1 MRTLVLI
8 LFIFPAISFAQKKDY
23 KNYDKAVVYFHEGKV
38 EKSKKLTEKILSKNS
53 EWIKPNLLM
62 ASIYADL
69 GDIEESARYM
79 LYVYDENTPADVLG
93 IEQIAKLYY
102 SNGYYE
108 NALYYFNAAQSL
120 NADVLGKKTT
130 LFMQNC
136 IYAIEKINFPVDFN
150 PENLGENINT
160 AAEEYLPA
168 ISVNGKVLMITRRVE
183 SKNSIIELDNG
194 KVITQEDFYIAEKDD
209 EGKWTKA
216 VSMAINTPL
225 NEGAITISSDGG
237 TLVYTACN
245 RDNGFGSCDLYIS
258 VKRNGAYS
266 AGVNI
271 GSVIN
276 SKKWESQA
284 CFSPDGKYLYFVSN
298 RPGGYGGKDIWR
310 SEITQKGFLPAE
322 NLGDT
327 INTKYNEMSPFIHPD
342 NLTFYFASD
351 GQTGF
356 GDYDLFVS
364 RRTSTDKKWGLPNNM
379 GYPINTYNTE
389 NSLIVAANG
398 KTAYYAS
405 DVSGFGKEDIFQ
417 FDLPENLQAEPL
429 ADLEMDII
437 TQKAGEEV
445 VLKNVSFAS
454 NSFALEQSSFAELDK
469 LIVYLKKNPNLQIE
483 IQGHTDDI
491 GSEIDNQILSKQR
504 AKVVFEYLSTKVNNK
519 LTYKGFGESQPIGDN
534 KEENRRTSFVI
545 KE

>member
-1 MRTLVLI
+1 MRILLLI
-8 LFIFPAISFAQKKDY
+8 LFLLPAISFAQTKDY
-23 KNYDKAVVYFHEGKV
+23 KNYDKAVVYFHKGKV
-38 EKSKKLTEKILSKNS
+38 EKAKKLTEKILSKNS
-53 EWIKPNLLM
+53 EWTKPNLLM
-62 ASIYADL
+62 ASILADL

-79 LYVYDENTPADVLG
+79 LYVYDENTPTDVLG

-108 NALYYFNAAQSL
+108 NALYYFKAAQTL
-120 NADVLGKKTT
+120 NVDVLAKKTD
-130 LFMQNC
+130 LFIENC
-136 IYAIEKINFPVDFN
+136 IFSMDEIHSPVDFN

-168 ISVNGKVLMITRRVE
+168 ISVNGEVLMITRRVE
-183 SKNSIIELDNG
+183 SKNTVIELDNRE
-194 KVITQEDFYIAEKDD
+194 VITQEDFYIAEKDD
-209 EGKWTKA
+209 EGKWAKA

-225 NEGAITISSDGG
+225 NEGAITISSDGNA
-237 TLVYTACN
+237 LIYTACI
-245 RDNGFGSCDLYIS
+245 RDNGIGSCDLLIS
-258 VKRNGAYS
+258 IKRNESYS

-271 GSVIN
+271 GSVVN
-276 SKKWESQA
+276 SKYWESQA

-310 SEITQKGFLPAE
+310 SEITQKGFLPPV

-327 INTKYNEMSPFIHPD
+327 INTQYDEMSPFVHPD

-364 RRTSTDKKWGLPNNM
+364 RRNSTDKEWGLPKNM
-379 GYPINTYNTE
+379 GYPINTHNTE

-417 FDLPENLQAEPL
+417 FELPVNLQAEPL
-429 ADLEMDII
+429 ADLELEII
-437 TQKAGEEV
+437 TQKSGEEV
-445 VLKNVSFAS
+445 ILKNVSFAS
-454 NSFALEQSSFAELDK
+454 NSYALEESSFAELDK
-469 LIVYLKKNPNLQIE
+469 LIAYLKKNPKLQIE
-483 IQGHTDDI
+483 IQGHTDDV
-491 GSEIDNQILSKQR
+491 GNEIDNQILSQQR
-504 AKVVFEYLSTKVNNK
+504 AKVVYEYLHTKVQNK
-519 LTYKGFGESQPIGDN
+519 LTFKGFGESQPIGDN

-545 KE
+545 Q

>member
-108 NALYYFNAAQSL
+108 NALYYFNASQSL

-237 TLVYTACN
+237 ALVYTACN

-258 VKRNGAYS
+258 VKRNGVYS

-298 RPGGYGGKDIWR
+298 REGGYGGKDIWR

-327 INTKYNEMSPFIHPD
+327 INTKYNEMSPFVHPD

-364 RRTSTDKKWGLPNNM
+364 RRISTDKKWGLPNNM
-379 GYPINTYNTE
+379 GYPINTHNTE

-417 FDLPENLQAEPL
+417 FELPVNLQAEPL
-429 ADLEMDII
+429 ADLELEII
-437 TQKAGEEV
+437 TQKSGEEV
-445 VLKNVSFAS
+445 ILKNVSFAS
-454 NSFALEQSSFAELDK
+454 NSYALEESSFAELDK
-469 LIVYLKKNPNLQIE
+469 LIAYLKKNPKLQIE
-483 IQGHTDDI
+483 IQGHTDDV
-491 GSEIDNQILSKQR
+491 GNEIDNQILSQQR
-504 AKVVFEYLSTKVNNK
+504 AKVVYEYLHTKVQNK
-519 LTYKGFGESQPIGDN
+519 LTFKGFGESQPIGDN

-545 KE
+545 Q